1 MGKIICAGPPP
12 KIAILFDDV
21 ITTGAT
27 LDACA
32 TALKTAGAE
41 KVYAVCL
48 FYD

>member
-1 MGKIICAGPPP
+1 L
-12 KIAILFDDV
+12 ILFDDV

-32 TALKTAGAE
+32 SALKEAGAE
-41 KVYAVCL
+41 KVWAISL